1 MEIYIRV
8 KALGKRKDLLAPVP
22 YTIPDEVSS
31 LRQLLTVLATQE
43 AERYNRKE
51 TDAQLM
57 PFLTAQEI
65 DAQARTGKVGFGRIF
80 SDKKVDVRQAVDN
93 ALQCWTD
100 GLVRVFMND
109 DELTEPDAPLVIPD
123 GAVFTLIRLT
133 FLAGRMW

>member
-8 KALGKRKDLLAPVP
+8 KALGKRKDVLAPTP
-22 YTIPDEVSS
+22 YFIPDAVGS

-43 AERYNRKE
+43 AERYNRKDIE
-51 TDAQLM
+51 AQLM

-65 DAQARTGKVGFGRIF
+65 DAQASTGKVGFGRLF
-80 SDKKVDVRQAVDN
+80 SDRKIDVRQAVDN
-93 ALQCWTD
+93 ALQCWSD
-100 GLVRVFMND
+100 GMVRVFLHE
-109 DELTEPDAPLVIPD
+109 DEVTELDAPLVIPE